1 MIHFIL
7 GFDIALLLSVTQK
20 FIKKHKKMEHRQKGF
35 GFTAETK
42 RKVSK
47 KVSVDY
53 DLIDL
58 PVIVIS

>member
-1 MIHFIL
+1 
-7 GFDIALLLSVTQK
+7 
-20 FIKKHKKMEHRQKGF
+20 MEHRQKGF

-47 KVSVDY
+47 KVSVDC